1 MFGKSDRNA
10 LEPPALASDKSAR
23 EVLRVW
29 VKPEWSQMQVA
40 LLTNHSDPAV
50 WGIALADIARHVA
63 KAYELSGT
71 VPENE
76 ALSRIKQLIDAE
88 WTAPT
93 DMPEGKLR
101 E

>member
-1 MFGKSDRNA
+1 MFGRSKLNS

-23 EVLRVW
+23 EVLRMW
-29 VKPEWSQMQVA
+29 VRPEWSRMQVA
-40 LLTNHSDPAV
+40 LSTNHPDPAV
-50 WGIALADIARHVA
+50 WGIALVDIARHVA
-63 KAYELSGT
+63 KAYELAGT

-76 ALSRIKQLIDAE
+76 ALRRIKQLIDAE

-93 DMPEGKLR
+93 DMPEGRLR